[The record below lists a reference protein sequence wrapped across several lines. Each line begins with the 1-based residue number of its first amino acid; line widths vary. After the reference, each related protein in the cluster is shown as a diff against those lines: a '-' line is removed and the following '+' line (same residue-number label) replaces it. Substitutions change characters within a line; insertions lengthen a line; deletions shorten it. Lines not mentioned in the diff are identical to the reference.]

1 MTRNYFYKVDDPNQL
16 EMIKFCPYCG
26 SDDMYVYSGDF
37 HSYTVC
43 FDCDDELEFMA
54 VMKELEE

>member
-1 MTRNYFYKVDDPNQL
+1 MKHYYYRVDDVNQL
-16 EMIKFCPYCG
+16 ERIKFCPYCG

-54 VMKELEE
+54 VMKEMAE